1 MKMIKRSILLILLV
15 MVLLVPSY
23 SVQAKSGMYNLGY
36 PVHINGTK
44 VEFQDALINENK
56 TYIALRDF
64 CSKAGLDVEWVDPNY
79 HQLPIPGGNLPSGIS
94 INIPSY
100 VYVKEVTNFKKTD
113 EKIKVVDIT
122 GIYNKFKEGK
132 NYTYYFS
139 DYGLVIK
146 DKNGEKLVKLNYNPS
161 NEYMYVSVDE
171 FREKLQPHF
180 VDICMQE

>member
-1 MKMIKRSILLILLV
+1 MKMIKRFILLILLV

-23 SVQAKSGMYNLGY
+23 SVQKKSGMYNLGY

-44 VEFQDALINENK
+44 VEFQDAFTNENK

-64 CSKAGLDVEWVDPNY
+64 CGKVGLDVKWVDPNY
-79 HQLPIPGGNLPSGIS
+79 HQLPIPGGNLPSGIN

-132 NYTYYFS
+132 NYKYYFS

-171 FREKLQPHF
+171 FREKIQPYF